1 MAQKTKTAAIGA
13 VDRFRTL
20 GVSIRQVWSA
30 IRKIRVVL
38 RHLEACLQE
47 LFHLKDADLEAL
59 AAPTEPHART
69 TVDPIR
75 AETPHKED

>member
-13 VDRFRTL
+13 VDRFRSM
-20 GVSIRQVWSA
+20 GVSIRQVWA
-30 IRKIRVVL
+30 GIRKVRVVL

-47 LFHLKDADLEAL
+47 LFHLSDTDLDTIEA
-59 AAPTEPHART
+59 PREHHGHT

-75 AETPHKED
+75 AQAPHNED